1 MRGSGL
7 AARFGLGRP
16 VRRIALLLVASCMV
30 MTLMGCAANG
40 DGVVG
45 GGPAVA
51 ADGDIATRGEAM
63 HLPFAIEGVASD
75 ADVVEV
81 VGCAE
86 EASLEDAWLFGGDFA
101 DIGSFP
107 LDGETVFG
115 SHSDDVDDVASYGAA
130 LVGENGVVMLERP
143 SDDPLRYYEP
153 QDGSGDAKRVVWRS
167 SLMGEASQMLAD
179 DWRIQVWDA
188 ETGSVRTL
196 GTARDIDDQATFQ
209 AYGDVVPTMNAENAY
224 FSTAMRDGDGW
235 RAIVVSG
242 GLSGLGFGIVAE
254 GGYPAAVDEGVLFAT
269 GSAAAGNPLCFSG
282 VSLLSDT
289 GETAL
294 LSIAPGES
302 MWSVSGI
309 WAHGDR
315 YAVAFSSDD
324 GEAGSYIGV
333 WDDAFATSL
342 AWLHTDAPTVVA
354 SMNEDWFVWGSGSQA
369 EHAEMYAFN
378 MNDGR
383 VALLGIAPG
392 YSRPSIAQGSNAV
405 MLPVYTGPSDPV
417 GFEVGMLS

>member
-1 MRGSGL
+1 MEGQVCIVRRRFAADRDSLKEACGSLERMRGSGL

-153 QDGSGDAKRVVWRS
+153 QGRLGRCEAGGVAIVSDGGGLPDARRR
-167 SLMGEASQMLAD
+167 LAD
-179 DWRIQVWDA
+179 S
-188 ETGSVRTL
+188 SV
-196 GTARDIDDQATFQ
+196 G
-209 AYGDVVPTMNAENAY
+209 
-224 FSTAMRDGDGW
+224 
-235 RAIVVSG
+235 
-242 GLSGLGFGIVAE
+242 
-254 GGYPAAVDEGVLFAT
+254 
-269 GSAAAGNPLCFSG
+269 C
-282 VSLLSDT
+282 
-289 GETAL
+289 
-294 LSIAPGES
+294 
-302 MWSVSGI
+302 
-309 WAHGDR
+309 
-315 YAVAFSSDD
+315 
-324 GEAGSYIGV
+324 
-333 WDDAFATSL
+333 
-342 AWLHTDAPTVVA
+342 
-354 SMNEDWFVWGSGSQA
+354 
-369 EHAEMYAFN
+369 
-378 MNDGR
+378 
-383 VALLGIAPG
+383 
-392 YSRPSIAQGSNAV
+392 
-405 MLPVYTGPSDPV
+405 
-417 GFEVGMLS
+417 

>member
-1 MRGSGL
+1 
-7 AARFGLGRP
+7 
-16 VRRIALLLVASCMV
+16 
-30 MTLMGCAANG
+30 
-40 DGVVG
+40 
-45 GGPAVA
+45 
-51 ADGDIATRGEAM
+51 
-63 HLPFAIEGVASD
+63 
-75 ADVVEV
+75 
-81 VGCAE
+81 
-86 EASLEDAWLFGGDFA
+86 
-101 DIGSFP
+101 
-107 LDGETVFG
+107 
-115 SHSDDVDDVASYGAA
+115 
-130 LVGENGVVMLERP
+130 
-143 SDDPLRYYEP
+143 
-153 QDGSGDAKRVVWRS
+153 
-167 SLMGEASQMLAD
+167 MGEASQMLAD

-254 GGYPAAVDEGVLFAT
+254 GGYPAAVTKVSCLQRDR
-269 GSAAAGNPLCFSG
+269 PLPAIPCVFPEFPFSPI
-282 VSLLSDT
+282 T

-315 YAVAFSSDD
+315 YAVAFSSTTAKPDRISAY
-324 GEAGSYIGV
+324 G
-333 WDDAFATSL
+333 TTPL
-342 AWLHTDAPTVVA
+342 PRLLHGCTRTPPTVVA

-378 MNDGR
+378 MNDRPRCASGHC
-383 VALLGIAPG
+383 PG